1 MSERDDKVVNLAPVR
16 DVLANAQRINA
27 ADYAAAEA
35 SEDDYFPADD
45 FSYGDGS
52 EPPAPQRPRDD
63 GLPDNCPIKALGR
76 DADGRTFFY
85 ANELNQLT
93 VLSASEHTHNYFMA
107 LCGTQ
112 VGYLYQQWPQKKLVK
127 RTDEA
132 TGEAIEEWKITGFN
146 SAQVRDALMMAASQ
160 KGVWSPTDKLRG
172 RGAWRDD
179 AGGLLLHC
187 GTALVRSIDGKLLN
201 EAPGEVEGYVYSA
214 APPIPRPAPEPVKQD
229 GLARELYDVLR
240 TWNWTRQLIDRD
252 LMFGWIGAAMIG
264 GALDVRPICW
274 LTGDKATGKST
285 LHKLLKLLFGDAM
298 LATGDTS
305 SAGLYQ
311 RVGPA
316 SLAIAVDELEADAD
330 NKRAMDLIKLARN
343 AFSGAVMFRGG
354 ADHKGVSF
362 QARSAFLFSSI
373 LIPPLGSQDRSRMA
387 ILDLKPLPPDTKVL
401 NLDPKHWRGVGKA
414 ILRRLIDNW
423 PRFAPTLERYSMT
436 LAEAGH
442 DMRGAQ
448 QLATLLT
455 CRDLIL
461 FDHEVD
467 SDTLTELAAR
477 FAPAELSE
485 IADTEADHVQ
495 CLNHLAQAQPDHW
508 RGGSK
513 YSTADLCRQ
522 YLAFEGKNADACDAV
537 AALATGGMRPVHK
550 VWRKPGDPWPRPG
563 SDQQS
568 KYSGHYLAVANT
580 HEGTRMLFK
589 DSRWEGVSGLPGVWV
604 QALSRVAGAE
614 QGNERIGGRMTR
626 CRLIPMDE
634 IVTGDEDFARDQR
647 ASILDPLEAGAD
659 QAPSDHSPH
668 TDD

>member
-1 MSERDDKVVNLAPVR
+1 MSKRDDKVVDLAPVR

-27 ADYAAAEA
+27 AEFEAAPAA
-35 SEDDYFPADD
+35 DDYFPADEFPTGGGRD
-45 FSYGDGS
+45 
-52 EPPAPQRPRDD
+52 EPPAPPRPRDD
-63 GLPDNCPIKALGR
+63 GLPDDCPIKALGR

-85 ANELNQLT
+85 ANELNLLT
-93 VLSASEHTHNYFMA
+93 VLNASEHTHNYFMA
-107 LCGTQ
+107 MCGTQ

-127 RTDEA
+127 SKDDNGDEV
-132 TGEAIEEWKITGFN
+132 EEWIVTGFN
-146 SAQVRDALMMAASQ
+146 SAQVRDSLMMAASV

-172 RGAWRDD
+172 RGAWRDE

-187 GTALVRSIDGKLLN
+187 GSALVRSVNGRLVS
-201 EAPGEVEGYVYSA
+201 EEPGEVEGYVYSA
-214 APPIPRPAPEPVKQD
+214 APKIPFPATDPVPQD
-229 GLARELYDVLR
+229 GLAQELYDVLK
-240 TWNWTRQLIDRD
+240 TWNWTRTLIDRD
-252 LMFGWIGAAMIG
+252 MMFGWIGAAMIG

-274 LTGDKATGKST
+274 LTGDKATGKTT

-387 ILDLKPLPPDTKVL
+387 ILDLKPLVAGTKAL
-401 NLDPKHWRGVGKA
+401 NLDPKKWREVGRA

-423 PRFAPTLERYSMT
+423 GRFASTLDAYSGALT
-436 LAEAGH
+436 AKGH
-442 DMRGAQ
+442 DMRGAL
-448 QLATLLT
+448 QLGTLLT

-461 FDHEVD
+461 FDHPVD
-467 SDTLTELAAR
+467 SDTLAELAAR
-477 FAPAELSE
+477 FAPDNLAEIS
-485 IADTEADHVQ
+485 DTEADHVQ

-513 YSTADLCRQ
+513 YSTAELCRQ
-522 YLAFEGKNADACDAV
+522 FMSFEEKGNNNDAQ
-537 AALATGGMRPVHK
+537 AALASGGMRIVEK
-550 VWRKPGDPWPRPG
+550 VWKKDGDPWPRRG
-563 SDQQS
+563 
-568 KYSGHYLAVANT
+568 GRHYLAVANT
-580 HEGTRMLFK
+580 HEGTRFLFK
-589 DSRWEGVSGLPGVWV
+589 DSRWEGVSGLPGVWT
-604 QALSRVAGAE
+604 QSLGRVPGAE
-614 QGNERIGGRMTR
+614 QGNERIAGRMTR
-626 CRLIPMDE
+626 CRLIPMDLV
-634 IVTGDEDFARDQR
+634 ITDEDSFARDQR
-647 ASILDPLEAGAD
+647 AADLNPLEEVGGD
-659 QAPSDHSPH
+659 QPPPAQSSPH